1 MKFLDVYNIK
11 CTMRLNKNDS
21 LTDLYY
27 KSADK
32 STCTLA
38 LTPVTQISRK
48 CQVLIPKDLALKGY
62 IIRTRP

>member
-1 MKFLDVYNIK
+1 
-11 CTMRLNKNDS
+11 MRLNKNDS

-48 CQVLIPKDLALKGY
+48 CQGPRIERLYYKNTAITNYV
-62 IIRTRP
+62 